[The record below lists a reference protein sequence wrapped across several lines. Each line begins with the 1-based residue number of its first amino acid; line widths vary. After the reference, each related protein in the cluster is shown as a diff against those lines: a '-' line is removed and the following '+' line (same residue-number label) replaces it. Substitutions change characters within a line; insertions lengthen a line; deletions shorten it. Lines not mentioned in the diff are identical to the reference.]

1 MCEFASFVLT
11 KDRALW
17 SSTSDSHEQI
27 IAEHQLRDDAARVLI
42 VRVELTPP
50 ADDPRCADLAR
61 WDFAVDQDVLP
72 EWTFQGD
79 PSLEVRTRAAAVRR
93 AEREQ
98 WFAVAEGPSV
108 AVGYAGTATAGDRG
122 TATAGVR
129 GTATAGVRG
138 TATAGDRGMATAGV
152 RGTATAGD
160 DGTATAGDGGMATAG
175 VRGTATAGDRG
186 TATAGYEGTAT
197 AGDRGTATAGVR
209 GTATAGDGGIIEV
222 RWWDCSASRWRLAIG
237 YVGEDG
243 IEPGVAYYVRDG
255 RLVRRDGEP

>member
-11 KDRALW
+11 QDRALW

-129 GTATAGVRG
+129 GTATAG
-138 TATAGDRGMATAGV
+138 
-152 RGTATAGD
+152 
-160 DGTATAGDGGMATAG
+160 DGGM
-175 VRGTATAGDRG
+175 
-186 TATAGYEGTAT
+186 
-197 AGDRGTATAGVR
+197 
-209 GTATAGDGGIIEV
+209 ATAGDGGIIEV